1 MIFRFLIYLI
11 LVSLLLA
18 CSGPAYYLQAISGQ
32 WKLMRA
38 RQDIQLLLDDPA
50 TSPELA
56 SDLRL
61 AGQIKAFAQN
71 SLDLPG
77 NGSYSSYVD
86 VGGDALVWNVIATEE
101 FSLQAKKWCF
111 PVAGCVP
118 YRGFFKQQKAQD
130 SATRLRKKGM
140 DVFVSPAAAYSSLGW
155 FSDPL
160 LSTMFSG
167 SNTRLAAYLF
177 HELAHQRVYTREDG
191 MFNEAYASFVEGI
204 GVKAWLESTHREDE
218 LHRWQQLQNVS
229 QDFSDLIG
237 RVQDE
242 LTSLYQTNKPETE
255 KRQQKAE
262 IFLSLSIS
270 YETLVVDKWHGEFYY
285 KSWFNDPLNNAKIAL
300 YNTYEGSQCAF
311 QRLWDKSEGHPQE
324 FHRLAE
330 QKSRLQKE
338 ERQKWLNQT
347 CQVQG

>member
-1 MIFRFLIYLI
+1 MIFRFPVY
-11 LVSLLLA
+11 LVSAFLLLA

-38 RQDIQLLLDDPA
+38 RQDIQLLLADPA

-56 SDLRL
+56 ADLRL
-61 AGQIKAFAQN
+61 AVQIKAFAQN

-77 NGSYSSYVD
+77 NDSYSSYVD
-86 VGGDALVWNVIATEE
+86 VGGDALVWNVVATEE

-111 PVAGCVP
+111 PVAGCLP
-118 YRGFFKQQKAQD
+118 YRGFFKQDKAQN
-130 SATRLRKKGM
+130 SATRLRKNGM

-160 LSTMFSG
+160 LSTMLSG
-167 SNTRLAAYLF
+167 SDTRLAAYLF
-177 HELAHQRVYTREDG
+177 HELAHQRVYTRDDG

-204 GVKAWLESTHREDE
+204 GVKAWLESTRQQDE
-218 LHRWQQLQNVS
+218 SEKWQRFQNVGK
-229 QDFSDLIG
+229 DFADLIG
-237 RVQDE
+237 QVQHE
-242 LTSLYQTNKPETE
+242 LTSLYHSKEPETA

-270 YETLVVDKWHGEFYY
+270 YESLVVDKWHGESYY

-311 QRLWDKSEGHPQE
+311 QRLWDKSEGLPQE

>member
-1 MIFRFLIYLI
+1 MIFRFPVY
-11 LVSLLLA
+11 LVSAFLLLA

-38 RQDIQLLLDDPA
+38 RQDIQLLLADPA

-56 SDLRL
+56 ADLRL
-61 AGQIKAFAQN
+61 AVQIKAFAQN

-77 NGSYSSYVD
+77 NDSYSSYVD
-86 VGGDALVWNVIATEE
+86 VGGDALVWNVVATEE

-111 PVAGCVP
+111 PVAGCLP
-118 YRGFFKQQKAQD
+118 YRGFFKQDKAQN
-130 SATRLRKKGM
+130 SATRLRKNGM

-160 LSTMFSG
+160 LSTMLSG
-167 SNTRLAAYLF
+167 SDTRLAAYLF
-177 HELAHQRVYTREDG
+177 HELAHQRVYTRDDG

-204 GVKAWLESTHREDE
+204 GVKAWLESTRQQDE
-218 LHRWQQLQNVS
+218 SEKWQRFQNVGK
-229 QDFSDLIG
+229 DFADLIEQ
-237 RVQDE
+237 VQHE
-242 LTSLYQTNKPETE
+242 LTSLYHSKEPETA

-270 YETLVVDKWHGEFYY
+270 YESLVVDKWHGESYY

-311 QRLWDKSEGHPQE
+311 QRLWDKSEGLPQE